1 MSSGDIQSPPTYYF
15 SGITFNPSFYATS
28 TGDYLTS
35 STARK
40 YFLSYPIAQGTETIS
55 TLNCAILNAP
65 SSTSN
70 LDLGI
75 NIINGTISMGDVQT
89 NGSIIIGNNNNTDT
103 QIKGGTIKLMN
114 NTNSYG
120 RLRSVYYDSLT
131 FDGFMAIAENQT
143 TGVLEIA
150 NTSLRNADVDIAK
163 NAIGGTVSLG
173 SNSNDQTDIR
183 GGIIQLLNDTTVY
196 GTLNCIGILSATI
209 GTLSGKTS
217 YETTAVAYTIPS
229 TTINQNYY
237 LFCTGTTTYQVI
249 LPSVFNTS
257 QVVHIRNGCTVALT
271 LTTNELGTKIY
282 PTGVATVF
290 TTNYPSF
297 GVNTAQRLYS
307 NGTNWIGF

>member
-1 MSSGDIQSPPTYYF
+1 MSGNAETPPTYYF
-15 SGITFNPSFYATS
+15 SGIKFNPSFYTS
-28 TGDYLTS
+28 SSSDYLTKQ
-35 STARK
+35 TAK
-40 YFLSYPIAQGTETIS
+40 SYFLSYPIAQGTETIS
-55 TLNCAILNAP
+55 TLNCAVLNTP
-65 SSTSN
+65 STTST
-70 LDLGI
+70 LDLGT

-89 NGSIIIGNNNNTDT
+89 NGSIIIGNNGNTDT

-114 NTNSYG
+114 DTNSYG

-150 NTSLRNADVDIAK
+150 NTALRNADVDIAK
-163 NAIGGTVSLG
+163 NAIGAILSLG
-173 SNSNDQTDIR
+173 SSTNDQTDIR
-183 GGIIQLLNDTTVY
+183 GGIIQLIDDTTVY

-249 LPSVFNTS
+249 LPSVFSTS
-257 QVVHIRNGCTVALT
+257 QVVHIRNGSTVALT

>member
-1 MSSGDIQSPPTYYF
+1 MSGNAETPPTYYF
-15 SGITFNPSFYATS
+15 SGINFNQSFYTS
-28 TGDYLTS
+28 SSSEYLTKQ
-35 STARK
+35 TAK
-40 YFLSYPIAQGTETIS
+40 SYFLSYPTAQGAETIS
-55 TLNCAILNAP
+55 TLNCAVLNTP

-70 LDLGI
+70 LDLGS

-89 NGSIIIGNNNNTDT
+89 NGSIIIGNNSNTDT

-150 NTSLRNADVDIAK
+150 NTALRNADVDIAK
-163 NAIGGTVSLG
+163 NAIGGILSLG
-173 SNSNDQTDIR
+173 SSTNDQTDIR
-183 GGIIQLLNDTTVY
+183 GGIIQLIDDTTIY

-209 GTLSGKTS
+209 GTLSGKIS

-249 LPSVFNTS
+249 LPSVLTTN
-257 QVVHIRNGCTVALT
+257 QIVHIRNGNSVALT
-271 LTTNELGTKIY
+271 IRTNELGTKIY
-282 PTGVATVF
+282 PTGVATIF
-290 TTNYPSF
+290 TTTYGSF
-297 GVNTAQRLYS
+297 AANTVQHLYS

>member
-1 MSSGDIQSPPTYYF
+1 MSTETPPTYYF
-15 SGITFNPSFYATS
+15 SGINFNQSFYTS
-28 TGDYLTS
+28 SSSEYLTKQ
-35 STARK
+35 TAK
-40 YFLSYPIAQGTETIS
+40 SYFLSYPTAQGAETIS
-55 TLNCAILNAP
+55 TLNCAVLNTP

-70 LDLGI
+70 LDLGT

-89 NGSIIIGNNNNTDT
+89 NGSIIIGNNSNTDT

-150 NTSLRNADVDIAK
+150 NTALRNADVDIAK
-163 NAIGGTVSLG
+163 NAIGAILSLG
-173 SNSNDQTDIR
+173 SSSNDQTDIR
-183 GGIIQLLNDTTVY
+183 GGIIQLIDDTTVY

-229 TTINQNYY
+229 TTINQNYF

-249 LPSVFNTS
+249 LPSVFSTN
-257 QVVHIRNGCTVALT
+257 QVVHIRNGNSVALT
-271 LTTNELGTKIY
+271 IRTNELGTKIY
-282 PTGVATVF
+282 PTGVATIF
-290 TTNYPSF
+290 YNNIWQFRSKYITTLIF
-297 GVNTAQRLYS
+297 
-307 NGTNWIGF
+307 

>member
-1 MSSGDIQSPPTYYF
+1 MSTETPPTYYF
-15 SGITFNPSFYATS
+15 SGINFNQSFYTS
-28 TGDYLTS
+28 SSSEYLTKQ
-35 STARK
+35 TAK
-40 YFLSYPIAQGTETIS
+40 SYFLSYPTAQGAETIS
-55 TLNCAILNAP
+55 TLNCAVLNTP

-70 LDLGI
+70 LDLGT

-89 NGSIIIGNNNNTDT
+89 NGSIIIGNNSNTDT

-114 NTNSYG
+114 DTNSYG

-150 NTSLRNADVDIAK
+150 NTALRNADVDIAK
-163 NAIGGTVSLG
+163 NAIGAILSLG
-173 SNSNDQTDIR
+173 SSTNDQTDIR
-183 GGIIQLLNDTTVY
+183 GGIIQLIDDTTVN

-229 TTINQNYY
+229 TTINQNYF

-249 LPSVFNTS
+249 LPSVFSTN
-257 QVVHIRNGCTVALT
+257 QVVHIRNGNSVALT
-271 LTTNELGTKIY
+271 IRTNELGTKIY
-282 PTGVATVF
+282 PTGVATIF
-290 TTNYPSF
+290 TTTYGSF
-297 GVNTAQRLYS
+297 AANTSQRLYS